1 MGSAGGDTPA
11 LATNPKFIFFTDFD
25 GTVTTAD
32 SNDHMTDNL
41 GFGVERRRWLNKEVL
56 YGRMD
61 FRDSFDEMISS
72 IPTPFDECIEIL
84 KRDIKLDPGFKE
96 FYIWAQ
102 ENNVPIVILSGGM
115 QPVIRALLD
124 TLLGPGWNIQ
134 IVSNDVAPREGKSIN
149 DKNGWKIQFH
159 DERLVCFFPAI
170 HPMRLAP
177 LTHTHDDSHH
187 GHDKS
192 LEIRKYSSL
201 PNRPTMFYAGDGVS
215 DLSAAKETDL
225 LFAKADKGACSFSRP
240 TSPFSSY
247 RWLLTAIDAR
257 PGNLVRERKG
267 ALRDLP

>member
-56 YGRMD
+56 YGRMN

-72 IPTPFDECIEIL
+72 IPTPFDECVEIL

-149 DKNGWKIQFH
+149 EKGGWKIQFH
-159 DERLVCFFPAI
+159 DERLVI
-170 HPMRLAP
+170 
-177 LTHTHDDSHH
+177 
-187 GHDKS
+187 
-192 LEIRKYSSL
+192 L
-201 PNRPTMFYAGDGVS
+201 P
-215 DLSAAKETDL
+215 
-225 LFAKADKGACSFSRP
+225 
-240 TSPFSSY
+240 PFSSPVPGLF
-247 RWLLTAIDAR
+247 LLTLVIIATTVTTSRWKSANTR
-257 PGNLVRERKG
+257 PCPTGLPCSTPVMAFRICRQPKRLISCLQRPIRVRTVSQ
-267 ALRDLP
+267 LPLLPLSSHRS